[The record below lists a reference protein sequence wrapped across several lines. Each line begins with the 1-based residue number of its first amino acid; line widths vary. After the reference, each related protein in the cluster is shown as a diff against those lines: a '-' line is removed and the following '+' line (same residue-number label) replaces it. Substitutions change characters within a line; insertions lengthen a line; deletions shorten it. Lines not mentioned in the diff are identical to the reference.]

1 MGLYEGHT
9 ITAVIPARNEKPN
22 LTEVIE
28 GVRPF
33 VDEVLLVDGH
43 STDGSRELAQ
53 TLGVRVVLDNGK
65 GKGEAVRVGVAAA
78 KGDVIVLIDADCSH
92 DPKDIPALLAP
103 ILAGQADMV
112 IGSRMTGGSHELHGD
127 INRFVRLTGSLVIL
141 LAINYR
147 WNVRLTDVQ
156 NGFRAI
162 RKDVAGTI
170 GLTENIHTIEEEM
183 VMKALK
189 KGFRVAET
197 PSREYERKHGDSTL
211 SHWKDGHRFVWC
223 VVKNIF

>member
-1 MGLYEGHT
+1 MALYPGHKV
-9 ITAVIPARNEKPN
+9 TAIIPARNEARN

-28 GVRPF
+28 GVKPF
-33 VDEVLLVDGH
+33 VDEVLMVDGN
-43 STDGSRELAQ
+43 STDGSRELA
-53 TLGVRVVLDNGK
+53 TSLGARVVLDRGK
-65 GKGEAVRVGVAAA
+65 GKGDAVRVGIDTVD
-78 KGDVIVLIDADCSH
+78 GDIIVLIDADCSH
-92 DPKDIPALLAP
+92 DPKDIPALLEP
-103 ILAGQADMV
+103 IIAGRADMV

-127 INRFVRLTGSLVIL
+127 INRFIRVTGSHIIL

-162 RKDVAGTI
+162 RTDAARAI
-170 GLTENIHTIEEEM
+170 GLRENIHTIEEEM

-189 KGFRVAET
+189 KGYRVT
-197 PSREYERKHGDSTL
+197 DVPSREYERKHGHSTL

-223 VVKNIF
+223 VLKNIF